1 MRLLGNEGNE
11 GHLFLSLL
19 IYISIYWKLRAAHA
33 GISRHYAKIQNLRVG
48 SERFKMGRQI
58 ALIALIPF

>member
-1 MRLLGNEGNE
+1 MRLLANEGNE

-19 IYISIYWKLRAAHA
+19 EYIYRYRYPRAAHA
-33 GISRHYAKIQNLRVG
+33 GIRRCYAKIQKLRWG

-58 ALIALIPF
+58 ALIALIAF